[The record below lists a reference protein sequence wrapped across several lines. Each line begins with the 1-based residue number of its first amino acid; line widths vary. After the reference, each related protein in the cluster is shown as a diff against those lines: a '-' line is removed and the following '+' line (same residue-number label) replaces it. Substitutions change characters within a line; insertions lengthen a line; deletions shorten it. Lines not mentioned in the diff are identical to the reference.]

1 MKFLL
6 IACHILAE
14 ICTFKFTVFKKIF
27 VDIHFNSFFYTLEK
41 KIIMNIRV
49 PISWLTK
56 QTYLWSLVFV
66 WVFMNPSVTQTAQVS
81 WKEEGFKDKR
91 KWECNLEW
99 QTSPPACGCLSSSL
113 KPLSVTAGV
122 HSLTPKCPGRRDS
135 RTASFRLSEERKLK
149 CRVSSLVAD
158 SCWLMKA
165 DTRR

>member
-6 IACHILAE
+6 ITCHILAE
-14 ICTFKFTVFKKIF
+14 ICTFKFTVFKKYFQIF
-27 VDIHFNSFFYTLEK
+27 ILIVFLHIEK
-41 KIIMNIRV
+41 KIIMNVCV

-66 WVFMNPSVTQTAQVS
+66 WVFMNPSVTQTARVS
-81 WKEEGFKDKR
+81 WKEEGFEDRR

-122 HSLTPKCPGRRDS
+122 RSLTPKCPGRRDS

-149 CRVSSLVAD
+149 CRVSSQVAD